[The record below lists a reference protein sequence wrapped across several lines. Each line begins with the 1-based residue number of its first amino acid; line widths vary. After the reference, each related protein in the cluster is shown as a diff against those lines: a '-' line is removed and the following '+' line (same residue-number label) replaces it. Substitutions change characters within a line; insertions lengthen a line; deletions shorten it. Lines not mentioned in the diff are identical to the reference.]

1 MEIVSKINAELL
13 EYNPKNIEKCVNDIN
28 NGNLVIFPTETVY
41 GLGANALNKDA
52 IDKIY
57 KLKKRPKN
65 NPLIVHVS
73 DWNMASIYCEINN
86 NEKHIIEKLVNEFW
100 PGPLTLLLKKSK
112 FINDCITAGS
122 EFVGLRCPDNK
133 IAQELIRKSMCP
145 IAAPSANISGKI
157 TSTHYKHLL
166 EYFRNENINIIYEK
180 EPCRYGIEST
190 ILKIENDNIT
200 IIRPGVITK
209 KNIENVLP
217 EVTVNYKSV
226 IQQSNSPGTDLSH
239 YQLNKNTLLFNFIDM
254 ELLDCDKN
262 TMENIIQMTTKYM
275 DNSICIDFGKKNIK
289 NRDLFAGYVDLSADG
304 DIKEACFN
312 LYNVLHQLNSIDNIK
327 NVLIFDFYYGK
338 DGMYK
343 TMFDR
348 IFRCSAGKRICI
360 PTSHRRM
367 AESL

>member
-1 MEIVSKINAELL
+1 
-13 EYNPKNIEKCVNDIN
+13 
-28 NGNLVIFPTETVY
+28 
-41 GLGANALNKDA
+41 
-52 IDKIY
+52 
-57 KLKKRPKN
+57 
-65 NPLIVHVS
+65 
-73 DWNMASIYCEINN
+73 
-86 NEKHIIEKLVNEFW
+86 
-100 PGPLTLLLKKSK
+100 
-112 FINDCITAGS
+112 
-122 EFVGLRCPDNK
+122 
-133 IAQELIRKSMCP
+133 MCP

-190 ILKIENDNIT
+190 ILKIENNNIT

-217 EVTVNYKSV
+217 EITVNYKSV
-226 IQQSNSPGTDLSH
+226 IQQSNSPGTDISH

-360 PTSHRRM
+360 PTQ
-367 AESL
+367 LIKQ